1 MSRRFCLYLI
11 PVIALLSVA
20 AASCAPPA
28 PTGPGAPAAT
38 QAPAAPAAT
47 EAPAAPAATEAPAA
61 SGAIQ
66 FFTWAEDDFEQSSLE
81 QLVKSFKLP
90 VNLDVVR

>member
-47 EAPAAPAATEAPAA
+47 EAPAA

-66 FFTWAEDDFEQSSLE
+66 FFTWAEDDFEQRSLE

>member
-47 EAPAAPAATEAPAA
+47 EAPAA

-81 QLVKSFKLP
+81 QLVKSSKLP

>member
-47 EAPAAPAATEAPAA
+47 EAPAA